1 MNTASASPRDQF
13 LFMLLDRVTALE
25 AALSEYDVDVV
36 AGRVVLPAGKGS
48 FAERVAVAV
57 QVVGEAAHAALPGL
71 VAEVELSCT
80 ADEMRTQDMYG
91 GLLRM
96 INPRMLDGD
105 FPFERL
111 LKDAGGLMEAPEVT
125 MTVSL
130 RGKRPLPTLERALSS
145 EFGKRGIQLVGCERV
160 SPGRV
165 AHTRWVYSAD
175 GHPTVVTSKPVTLGG
190 PVRGLAGGGL
200 DMRW

>member
-1 MNTASASPRDQF
+1 MDDFMNTTSATPRDRF

-25 AALSEYDVDVV
+25 AALSEYDVDAV
-36 AGRVVLPAGKGS
+36 AGRVVLPAGKGE
-48 FAERVAVAV
+48 FAERAAAAV

-80 ADEMRTQDMYG
+80 ADEMRVHDMHG
-91 GLLRM
+91 IFRV
-96 INPRMLDGD
+96 IWGD
-105 FPFERL
+105 LFAGL
-111 LKDAGGLMEAPEVT
+111 LKDVSGLMEAPEVT
-125 MTVSL
+125 MTLSL

-145 EFGKRGIQLVGCERV
+145 EFGKRGIQLAGCDRV
-160 SPGRV
+160 SKGRV

-175 GHPTVVTSKPVTLGG
+175 GYPTIVTSKSIALGG

-200 DMRW
+200 GMRR